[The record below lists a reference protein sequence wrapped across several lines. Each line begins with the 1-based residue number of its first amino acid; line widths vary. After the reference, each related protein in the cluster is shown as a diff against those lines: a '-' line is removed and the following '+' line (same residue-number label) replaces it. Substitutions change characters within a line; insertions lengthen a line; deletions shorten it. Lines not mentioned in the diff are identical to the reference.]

1 MIIKKE
7 FILLFFSLIINAKI
21 IDFTIMQY
29 DNELPTPS
37 VNYPNEKYST
47 TLPLNTFINVNIL
60 WRTFQ
65 PKMIKER
72 ITNKLEIFI
81 ERTYK
86 CEEYMTDMII
96 NNLKIKNLSFYIPN
110 GLIWVRESGLALGYH
125 IKNESFSIV
134 HNLFSNKKIEKLQF
148 AFYNLFN
155 KEKGT
160 LFIGGI
166 PSDKHKELP
175 YKGIAKVNE
184 TLPTWGFALKSIKYN
199 NSVYQMN
206 IPCIIQSAIDDVF
219 ISNDIY
225 QFMAEIVMKQE
236 IESNRCEVKETQF
249 LGESSLQKSIYCFE
263 GSNVLNQ
270 SIEFTFENMKLE
282 LTIRDLYKFNKFPL
296 VYSNGEPKLFHNFD
310 GVILGA
316 NFLNLFHYTVFDYD
330 NKQLE
335 FYSDTTKITEILHSN
350 KLRDC
355 LIIFEILISISILQS
370 VLLLIIKNNVSL

>member
-1 MIIKKE
+1 MLFLFIGLILISNIHSSIISLPITGYYIDKPKTSFYFPNEDHEYSCNINTFITESFFDIFFNDLNESNIIKTIEDDSDYKTIY
-7 FILLFFSLIINAKI
+7 FLYQTTILIN
-21 IDFTIMQY
+21 
-29 DNELPTPS
+29 N
-37 VNYPNEKYST
+37 T
-47 TLPLNTFINVNIL
+47 TLPNYL
-60 WRTFQ
+60 
-65 PKMIKER
+65 
-72 ITNKLEIFI
+72 
-81 ERTYK
+81 
-86 CEEYMTDMII
+86 
-96 NNLKIKNLSFYIPN
+96 FY
-110 GLIWVRESGLALGYH
+110 ESHSSRWTRYTGLALGYH
-125 IKNESFSIV
+125 VTDESFSLV
-134 HNLFSNKKIEKLQF
+134 HSLYNNKQIDKKKF
-148 AFYNLFN
+148 AFYNMKN
-155 KEKGT
+155 KDNGT
-160 LFIGGI
+160 LFIGGLPNNQYKSLKYHSI
-166 PSDKHKELP
+166 VKVKES
-175 YKGIAKVNE
+175 
-184 TLPTWGFALKSIKYN
+184 LPTWGFSLNSIKYN
-199 NSVYQMN
+199 NTLYPMT
-206 IPCIIQSAIDDVF
+206 IPCIIQTGISNIF

-249 LGESSLQKSIYCFE
+249 LGESSLQKYIYCFE

-370 VLLLIIKNNVSL
+370 ILLLIIKNNVSL